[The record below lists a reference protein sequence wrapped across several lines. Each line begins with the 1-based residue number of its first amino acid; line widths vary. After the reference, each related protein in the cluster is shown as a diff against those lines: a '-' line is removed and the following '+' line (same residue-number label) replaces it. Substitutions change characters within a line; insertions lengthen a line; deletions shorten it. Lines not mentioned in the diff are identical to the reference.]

1 MNGILIIN
9 KSAGMTSFDVVA
21 KLRKILEI
29 KKIGHGG
36 TLDPMATGVLPIFIG
51 KATKI
56 INIIQDQD
64 KEYIASF
71 ELGIQTDTQDIT
83 GSVIKKKESFES
95 VDNIKNIL
103 NNFTGQI
110 NQVPP
115 MFSAIKI
122 NGKRL
127 YDLARQGKEIQRDA
141 RKINIYN
148 ISLLSFDPKSQ
159 TGSIKTKVSKG
170 TYIRTLINDIGIQ
183 LGCGA
188 TMTSLVRT
196 KALNFDIKNSY
207 SLDEIKKL
215 KQEKKI
221 NNILLNSEQAL
232 KSLPEIF
239 LENDI
244 INKLSNGVKIKVN
257 TPVFLYYR
265 VYNKSG
271 VFLGIGYTKQDSFFK
286 LKNIKI
292 MHRSVK

>member
-286 LKNIKI
+286 LKNII
-292 MHRSVK
+292 